1 MSPPQSPVMRYTDDM
16 NAHTVDVPVMKTKE
30 LRVHTTG
37 GTDDLTPTSGKRIR
51 VHGVL
56 VSVTVTVVLTSS
68 LRATCAFG
76 TEHTDD
82 STKILASHRCTR
94 GEDSHCC
101 WISPINVLGEVDE
114 IVRLTNATY
123 TNGNVIYRAV
133 VYYTEE

>member
-1 MSPPQSPVMRYTDDM
+1 MTPPPLVMRYTDDL
-16 NAHTVDVPVMKTKE
+16 NAHTVDVPEMKTYE
-30 LRVHTTG
+30 LRVHTSV

-51 VHGVL
+51 VHGIL
-56 VSVTVTVVLTSS
+56 ASATVTTALTSS

-76 TEHTDD
+76 TDHTSDA
-82 STKILASHRCTR
+82 TKILASHRCTK

-114 IVRLTNATY
+114 VVRLTNGTY